1 MLGLNANTAMASG
14 TVLVAAFLGLWQ
26 WFDRRARDVDEVDRV
41 FFQRQ
46 DLRRWIGIGMMLLL
60 AVAIFVVDPSQPSM
74 SPQTI
79 GQLGQLVNLFCMIAL
94 IIGLLALALVDAL
107 ATLRYARRHR
117 RELSQEHAKL
127 MLEVIRRTGSSDSI
141 ARVSEKK
148 REAPR
153 I

>member
-1 MLGLNANTAMASG
+1 MLGLSANTAMASG
-14 TVLVAAFLGLWQ
+14 TVFVAVFLGLWQ
-26 WFDRRARDVDEVDRV
+26 WFDRRARDVDEVDRI

-46 DLRRWIGIGMMLLL
+46 DIRRLIGIGMMLLL
-60 AVAIFVVDPSQPSM
+60 AVAIFLVDTSESSL

-79 GQLGQLVNLFCMIAL
+79 GQFGQLINLFGMIAL
-94 IIGLLALALVDAL
+94 IIGLLALALVDAM
-107 ATLRYARRHR
+107 ATMRYARRHR

-141 ARVSEKK
+141 PRVSEKN

>member
-14 TVLVAAFLGLWQ
+14 TVLVAVFLGLWQ
-26 WFDRRARDVDEVDRV
+26 WFDKRAREVDEIDRD

-60 AVAIFVVDPSQPSM
+60 AAAIFFVDPSETSQ
-74 SPQTI
+74 SPQSLR
-79 GQLGQLVNLFCMIAL
+79 QLGQLANLFFLIAL
-94 IIGLLALALVDAL
+94 IIGLLALALFDGL

-127 MLEVIRRTGSSDSI
+127 MLESIRRSGSSDSI
-141 ARVSEKK
+141 PRVSEKK
-148 REAPR
+148 RGAPGA
-153 I
+153 